1 MPRKAKHYKVHWT
14 QAADRDLESIVEFIA
29 RDDIEAAIR
38 ILERIR
44 KAASAL
50 ETIPRRGRIV
60 PELEELSLRI
70 YREILSPPWRIIY
83 RISGYDVFVMVV
95 IDSRRNVEDI
105 LLERLIR

>member
-1 MPRKAKHYKVHWT
+1 MARKPKYKVHWT
-14 QAADRDLESIVEFIA
+14 HAADRDLESIVEFIA
-29 RDDIEAAIR
+29 RDDTEAAIR
-38 ILERIR
+38 ILQRIR
-44 KAASAL
+44 KAASGL

-60 PELEELSLRI
+60 PELEEFSLRI

-83 RISGYDVFVMVV
+83 RISDYDVFVMVV